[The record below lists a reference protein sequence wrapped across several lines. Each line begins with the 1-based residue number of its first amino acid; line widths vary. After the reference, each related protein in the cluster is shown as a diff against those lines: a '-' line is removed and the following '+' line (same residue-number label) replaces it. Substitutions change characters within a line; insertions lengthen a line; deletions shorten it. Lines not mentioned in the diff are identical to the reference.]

1 MKFWRKPL
9 DHDQV
14 IIPVGDVY
22 VIRDQCKGCQF
33 CVEYCPKDVLAM
45 SPEFNV
51 KGYHPPMV
59 VKPGECVDCHL
70 YALSGVR
77 ATIPNTRTCAGCHD
91 EAMTESPVEARLIE
105 YIDADEPIP
114 WQKVYWVPDHVYFSH
129 RRHTV
134 AAEIACTVCHGEV
147 GDRTESLSRA
157 LVPISMDDCMHCH
170 YEEGV
175 SNDCILCHR

>member
-59 VKPGECVDCHL
+59 IKPGECVDCHL
-70 YALSGVR
+70 CQ
-77 ATIPNTRTCAGCHD
+77 TICPEFAIFSLEHEE
-91 EAMTESPVEARLIE
+91 EAP
-105 YIDADEPIP
+105 
-114 WQKVYWVPDHVYFSH
+114 
-129 RRHTV
+129 
-134 AAEIACTVCHGEV
+134 AAAAAAH
-147 GDRTESLSRA
+147 
-157 LVPISMDDCMHCH
+157 
-170 YEEGV
+170 
-175 SNDCILCHR
+175 